1 MNHLERN
8 KDAGGSV
15 EVITEPLQSTALF
28 KLVQN
33 ATQSQASKN
42 SATIVYNRIKNINLR
57 TITHQNL
64 QMPCCLYFDWKL

>member
-1 MNHLERN
+1 MDHLERN
-8 KDAGGSV
+8 EDASDSV
-15 EVITEPLQSTALF
+15 EITTEPPESAALP

-42 SATIVYNRIKNINLR
+42 NATIINNKIKNIILI

-64 QMPCCLYFDWKL
+64 QIHCCSYFDWKL

>member
-1 MNHLERN
+1 MDRLERN

-15 EVITEPLQSTALF
+15 KVTTEPLQSTALP
-28 KLVQN
+28 KLVKN

-42 SATIVYNRIKNINLR
+42 NATIVYSKIKNIILK

-64 QMPCCLYFDWKL
+64 HIHCCL